1 MPPLKI
7 NGLPHRL
14 ILRDGDE
21 EGPRLSLESIVIAIP
36 KPVPTINLSTTDL
49 AVMAVYLILIVAWG
63 IRHASRG
70 NEEGY
75 FLGGRGMTW
84 PLIGLSMMA
93 MCVSSS
99 SLVGWS
105 GDAYDTGI
113 AVFNYGIAGAI
124 LPILF
129 FIVFFLP
136 FYLRNRIFTL
146 PEFLQGRYDSR
157 SRYYLSS
164 ITIIGYTF
172 ADAAVTLYAGGLM
185 VQLVFPGADLSTVIW
200 GIAILAASYTLI
212 GGLSAVMWVDLI
224 QSVVL
229 FIGSVILTWIAF
241 GRAGG
246 WDAVMNAAPE
256 GHLSLIRPVNDPSVP
271 WPALLISLPLMGF
284 YFWGLSQA
292 MVQRTLSAKNIEHG
306 RWGNLF
312 AAALNFSVFF
322 VMVLPGLAGR
332 VLFPD
337 LDNPN
342 KVYPT
347 MVFNLLPQG
356 IMGVVVIGFIA
367 AMVSTLSSIL
377 NSAQTLVTMDIISPL
392 RRGLSGRSLVR
403 AGNIAGIVIIIIAAL
418 WAPNIGKFGSVVK
431 YFQQLLAFMAPPVV
445 AVFLAGL
452 FWRRASA
459 TGAFSALLSGLTIAV
474 SLLLF
479 IDRTPLATWNFL
491 YVAPLLFVVS
501 LLILVAVSL
510 FTAAPSPDVVRRYVW
525 SPSFFR
531 DETAGLAGTPWYR
544 NYRVLSL
551 ILLALTAVFVL
562 VWR

>member
-1 MPPLKI
+1 M
-7 NGLPHRL
+7 
-14 ILRDGDE
+14 
-21 EGPRLSLESIVIAIP
+21 
-36 KPVPTINLSTTDL
+36 PTINLSATDL
-49 AVMAVYLILIVAWG
+49 AVMAIYLIVIVAWG

-105 GDAYDTGI
+105 GDAYATGV

-146 PEFLQGRYDSR
+146 PEFLEGRYDSR

-229 FIGSVILTWIAF
+229 FIGSIILTCIAF
-241 GRAGG
+241 AKAGG
-246 WDAVMNAAPE
+246 WYAVMNGVPE

-322 VMVLPGLAGR
+322 VMVIPGLAGR

-342 KVYPT
+342 KIYPT
-347 MVFNLLPQG
+347 MVFSLLPKG

-392 RRGLSGRSLVR
+392 RRDLSGKSLVR

-452 FWRRASA
+452 FWKRASA
-459 TGAFSALLSGLTIAV
+459 TGAFTALLSGLALAV
-474 SLLLF
+474 LLMLF

-501 LLILVAVSL
+501 LAILITTSV
-510 FTAAPSPDVVRRYVW
+510 FTAAPAPDVVSRYVW

-531 DETAGLAGTPWYR
+531 DESAGLAGTPWHQ
-544 NYRVLSL
+544 NYRTLSL
-551 ILLALTAVFVL
+551 ILLAITAVFIF

>member
-1 MPPLKI
+1 MPK
-7 NGLPHRL
+7 
-14 ILRDGDE
+14 
-21 EGPRLSLESIVIAIP
+21 
-36 KPVPTINLSTTDL
+36 INLSTTDL
-49 AVMAVYLILIVAWG
+49 AVMAVYLILIIAWG
-63 IRHASRG
+63 IRHSSRG
-70 NEEGY
+70 NAEGY

-84 PLIGLSMMA
+84 PIIGLSMMA

-105 GDAYDTGI
+105 ADAYGTGI

-124 LPILF
+124 IPILF

-136 FYLRNRIFTL
+136 FYLRNKIFTL
-146 PEFLQGRYDSR
+146 PEFLEGRFDAR

-164 ITIIGYTF
+164 ITILGYTF

-185 VQLVFPGADLSTVIW
+185 VQLIFPDVSLETVIW

-229 FIGSVILTWIAF
+229 ILGSIVLTWIAF
-241 GRAGG
+241 DKAGG
-246 WDAVMNAAPE
+246 WDAVMQAAPP

-271 WPALLISLPLMGF
+271 WPTLFISLPLMGF

-292 MVQRTLSAKNIEHG
+292 MVQRTLSAKNIDHG

-312 AAALNFSVFF
+312 AAGLHFTVFF

-337 LDNPN
+337 LDTPN
-342 KVYPT
+342 KIYPT

-356 IMGVVVIGFIA
+356 ITGIVVIGFIA

-377 NSAQTLVTMDIISPL
+377 NSAQTLVTMDIVSPL
-392 RRGLSGRSLVR
+392 RPGMDSRSLVR
-403 AGNIAGIVIIIIAAL
+403 AGNIAGIVIVIVAAL
-418 WAPNIGKFGSVVK
+418 WAPNIERFGSVVK
-431 YFQQLLAFMAPPVV
+431 YFQQLLAYMAPPVV

-452 FWRRASA
+452 FWKRASA
-459 TGAFSALLSGLTIAV
+459 TAAFTALLSGLAIAV
-474 SLLLF
+474 LLIF
-479 IDRTPLATWNFL
+479 FRDMTPLAGWNFL
-491 YVAPLLFVVS
+491 YVAPLVFLVSLAILGVVS
-501 LLILVAVSL
+501 LA
-510 FTAAPSPDVVRRYVW
+510 TPPPSQDVVNRFVW
-525 SPSFFR
+525 SPAFFR
-531 DETAGLAGTPWYR
+531 SETAGLAGVPWYR

-551 ILLALTAVFVL
+551 ILLVITALFVL
-562 VWR
+562 IWR